1 MACVLSVI
9 IAVRVYLAFLDRE
22 TRDEQAMIRGLSDP
36 LLKSSHPVRLGH
48 GCSPCSISVQCLG
61 ACRIDVLRC
70 VHKHI
75 RDLNTASQITDFL
88 AVVLDLQFVWFFK
101 LG

>member
-1 MACVLSVI
+1 MATVLSVI

-36 LLKSSHPVRLGH
+36 LLKSSHPVRLCH
-48 GCSPCSISVQCLG
+48 GYSPYSISAQCLG

-75 RDLNTASQITDFL
+75 RDLNTVSQITDFL
-88 AVVLDLQFVWFFK
+88 TVVLDLVLVWFSK